1 MDMEASYTA
10 VEGIAEKLSPAATAR
25 AAIYCRLSKTGGR
38 SVERQEQDG
47 RRIAAEKGW
56 EVVAVYREWASASP
70 YARKAREKWDELLAA
85 VEAGQFDAVIV
96 WMEDRTAR
104 DVVQAGAFVQA
115 CRKVGLKRLV
125 LPSFDYD
132 LTDEEA
138 VIRFYGEVLAGQREA
153 ALISKRSKRAHLEEA
168 QDGKRH
174 SGGKRAFGERGRKR
188 VQNPDGTS
196 RTVSAVSEEQAE
208 AERELIR
215 EAARR
220 ILAGDSLRGIC
231 LDWTEAGYA
240 SPLGGRWTTQTL
252 RRMLLSPRL
261 AGLREHHGQLY
272 EGSFP
277 AILDRETWQA
287 IRVILTD
294 PARMVTAVGGT
305 ARHLLTGIIF
315 CGVCKAK
322 LRTTRYGPE
331 RVLYYRCP
339 SRSDGGRNCVARK
352 VDEVD
357 RLILRALFKAA
368 EGNQWDQAAAERP
381 TEDPTRPH
389 YEALARLTAELDTLD
404 AMVAEAELA
413 KRLGR
418 KPSPSAATLRR
429 KVTERETEHDRHQD
443 AVNRLQHDRVA
454 GQVPRNLRQLWEGY
468 SLDRQRAIVAAVI
481 ERIEVH
487 PQGQGPF
494 DPEAIKVYRRDRRA

>member
-1 MDMEASYTA
+1 MAMGAIYTA
-10 VEGIAEKLSPAATAR
+10 LEGIAAELTPPPVVR
-25 AAIYCRLSKTGGR
+25 AAIYCRRSRRGGR

-56 EVVAVYREWASASP
+56 QVVAVYHEWASASP
-70 YARKAREKWDELLAA
+70 YAKKSRKEWDALLAA
-85 VEAGQFDAVIV
+85 VEASQFDAVIV

-104 DVVQAGAFVQA
+104 DVIQAGAFVQA

-138 VIRFYGEVLAGQREA
+138 VIRFYGEVLGGQREA

-188 VQNPDGTS
+188 VEDTDGAW
-196 RTVSAVSEEQAE
+196 RTVPAVSEKQAE

-231 LDWTEAGYA
+231 LDWNEAGYA
-240 SPLGGRWTTQTL
+240 SPRGGRWTTQTL

-277 AILDRETWQA
+277 AILERETWQA
-287 IRVILTD
+287 VWVILTD
-294 PARMVTAVGGT
+294 PARMTNAVGG
-305 ARHLLTGIIF
+305 AVRHLLTGIIF

-322 LRTTRYGPE
+322 LRTTRYGPH

-352 VDEVD
+352 AGDVD
-357 RLILRALFKAA
+357 RLILRAIFQAVEKGDAWNQVAA
-368 EGNQWDQAAAERP
+368 GRP
-381 TEDPTRPH
+381 AEDPTRPH
-389 YEALARLTAELDTLD
+389 YEVLARLTAELDTLD

-413 KRLGR
+413 ERLGG

-429 KVTERETEHDRHQD
+429 KVTEREAERDRHQE
-443 AVNRLQHDRVA
+443 AVNRLTAGRVTA
-454 GQVPRNLRQLWEGY
+454 SIPRNLRSVWKGL
-468 SLDRQRAIVAAVI
+468 SLDRQRAIVAALI
-481 ERIEVH
+481 ERIEVY
-487 PQGQGPF
+487 PQGQGIF
-494 DPEAIKVYRRDRRA
+494 DPDAIKVKRRG

>member
-1 MDMEASYTA
+1 MGASYTA
-10 VEGIAEKLSPAATAR
+10 VEGIGAELGSPPVVR
-25 AAIYCRLSKTGGR
+25 AAIYCRLSKSGGR

-56 EVVAVYREWASASP
+56 EVVAVYREWGSASP
-70 YARKAREKWDELLAA
+70 YARKGRQEWDALLVA
-85 VEAGQFDAVIV
+85 VEAGRFDAVIV

-104 DVVQAGAFVQA
+104 DVIQAGMFVQA
-115 CRKVGLKRLV
+115 CRKVGMERLV

-174 SGGKRAFGERGRKR
+174 PGGKRAFGERGRKR
-188 VQNPDGTS
+188 VQNPDGTW
-196 RTVSAVSEEQAE
+196 RTVLSVSEEQAE

-231 LDWTEAGYA
+231 LGWNEAGYA

-277 AILDRETWQA
+277 AILERETWQA
-287 IRVILTD
+287 VRAILTD
-294 PARMVTAVGGT
+294 PARMTTAVGGA

-315 CGVCKAK
+315 CGVCGAK
-322 LRTTRYGPE
+322 LRTTRYGPH

-352 VDEVD
+352 VEDVD
-357 RLILRALFKAA
+357 RLILRAIFRAVEKGDAW
-368 EGNQWDQAAAERP
+368 NQAAAERP

-413 KRLGR
+413 ERLGG

-429 KVTERETEHDRHQD
+429 KVTEREAERDRHQE
-443 AVNRLQHDRVA
+443 AVNRLTAGRVTA
-454 GQVPRNLRQLWEGY
+454 SIPRNLRTIWPGL
-468 SLDRQRAIVAAVI
+468 SLDRQRAIVAALI

-494 DPEAIKVYRRDRRA
+494 DVNAIKVKRRG

>member
-1 MDMEASYTA
+1 MGAIYTA
-10 VEGIAEKLSPAATAR
+10 VEGIGAELALPPLVR
-25 AAIYCRLSKTGGR
+25 AAIYCRRSRRGGR

-47 RRIAAEKGW
+47 RRIATEKGW
-56 EVVAVYREWASASP
+56 AVVAVYREWASASP
-70 YARKAREKWDELLAA
+70 YARKGRKEWDALLAA
-85 VEAGQFDAVIV
+85 VEAGQLDAVIV

-138 VIRFYGEVLAGQREA
+138 VIRFYGEVLGGQREA

-168 QDGKRH
+168 QNGKRH
-174 SGGKRAFGERGRKR
+174 SGGKRAFGERGRER

-196 RTVSAVSEEQAE
+196 RTVPAVSEEQAE

-231 LDWTEAGYA
+231 LDWNEAGHA
-240 SPLGGRWTTQTL
+240 SPRGGRWTTQTL

-261 AGLREHHGQLY
+261 AGLREHHGRLY

-287 IRVILTD
+287 VRAILTD
-294 PARMVTAVGGT
+294 PDRMTNAVGGA
-305 ARHLLTGIIF
+305 ARHLLTGIIY
-315 CGVCKAK
+315 CGTCGAK
-322 LRTTRYGPE
+322 LRTTRYGPQ

-352 VDEVD
+352 VDDVD
-357 RLILRALFKAA
+357 QLILRAIFRAVEKGDA
-368 EGNQWDQAAAERP
+368 WDQAAAERSA
-381 TEDPTRPH
+381 EDPTRPH

-413 KRLGR
+413 ERLGD

-429 KVTERETEHDRHQD
+429 KVTEREAERERHQQ
-443 AVNRLQHDRVA
+443 AVNRLQHNRVV
-454 GQVPRNLRQLWEGY
+454 GQIPRNLRDVWPRM
-468 SLDRQRAIVAAVI
+468 SLDRRRAIVAALI
-481 ERIEVH
+481 EWIKVY
-487 PQGQGPF
+487 PQGQGRNF
-494 DPEAIKVYRRDRRA
+494 DPDAIRMKPRGWR